1 VSSAPQ
7 RAVQARPGPAEV
19 AGRAR
24 ALFPLLREQARRAD
38 DERHLTREM
47 VDAYAG
53 AQLARVVVP
62 ERFGGYGL
70 GFSSVADVAIELG
83 RASGSMGWVGGF
95 WADHPQW
102 IGLFPDE
109 AQADV
114 WGENPDARVATSFA
128 PFGRVEVVAGGCHLS
143 GDWPWASGVGH
154 SDWVMLGALAP
165 GRDGAAANHLFLVPV
180 SEVTVVDTWYNA
192 GLRGSGS
199 DNVVADNVFVP
210 EHRRLSM
217 IDVREGTAP
226 GAEVNDSPVFR
237 APLMTHAGYGML
249 APAIGIA
256 RGVLEAWAE
265 TARSKAH
272 SYTREQLA
280 ASLPMQLRL
289 AESAALVDGAE
300 LTLRR
305 CLEAVESGEATTLEH
320 RVRHR
325 RDISFAMTLV
335 TRAVDDLMQM
345 AGAGALRDESPIQR
359 GWRDV
364 RAIACHV
371 MLNFNAAAENY
382 GRHALGIELNPRDP
396 FF

>member
-1 VSSAPQ
+1 VSGTE
-7 RAVQARPGPAEV
+7 AVE
-19 AGRAR
+19 RAR
-24 ALFPLLREQARRAD
+24 ALFPLLRAQARRAD
-38 DERHLTREM
+38 DERHLTPEM
-47 VDAYAG
+47 VDAFAG
-53 AQLARVVVP
+53 AHLARVVVP
-62 ERFGGYGL
+62 ERFGGDGL
-70 GFSSVADVAIELG
+70 GFTGVADVAIELG

-95 WADHPQW
+95 WADHAQW

-114 WGENPDARVATSFA
+114 WANGPDARVATSFA
-128 PFGRVEVVAGGCHLS
+128 PIGRVEQAGGGWRIS

-165 GRDGAAANHLFLVPV
+165 DADGAIANHLFLVPV
-180 SEVTVVDTWYNA
+180 PEVRVVDTWYNA

-199 DNVVADNVFVP
+199 DNVVAEDVFVP

-217 IDVREGTAP
+217 ADVREGTAP
-226 GAEVNDSPVFR
+226 GAGVNASPIFT

-265 TARSKAH
+265 TARGKAH

-289 AESAALVDGAE
+289 AESAALVDAAE

-305 CLEAVESGEATTLEH
+305 CLETVERGEATTLEH

-382 GRHALGIELNPRDP
+382 GRHALGVELNPRDP

>member
-1 VSSAPQ
+1 M
-7 RAVQARPGPAEV
+7 GEAEV
-19 AGRAR
+19 VERAR
-24 ALFPLLREQARRAD
+24 GLFPLLREQARRAD
-38 DERHLTREM
+38 DERHLTQEM
-47 VDAYAG
+47 VDAYAAAG
-53 AQLARVVVP
+53 LARVVVP
-62 ERFGGYGL
+62 ERFGGLGL
-70 GFSSVADVAIELG
+70 GFTSVAEIAIELG
-83 RASGSMGWVGGF
+83 RASGSMGWVGCF

-102 IGLFPDE
+102 IGLFPE
-109 AQADV
+109 QAQVDV
-114 WGENPDARVATSFA
+114 WGDDPEARVATSFA
-128 PFGRVEVVAGGCHLS
+128 PLGRVEAVDGGFRLS

-165 GRDGAAANHLFLVPV
+165 GADGAVANHLFLVPV

-199 DNVVADNVFVP
+199 DNVVAEDVFVP
-210 EHRRLSM
+210 AHRRLSM
-217 IDVREGTAP
+217 VDVREGTAP
-226 GAEVNDSPVFR
+226 GADVNASPVFH

-265 TARSKAH
+265 TARGKAH

-289 AESAALVDGAE
+289 AQSTALVDAAE

-305 CLEAVESGEATTLEH
+305 CLEAVEQGEATTLEH

-382 GRHALGIELNPRDP
+382 GRYALGVELNPRDP

>member
-1 VSSAPQ
+1 MSGAPQ
-7 RAVQARPGPAEV
+7 GAVQSRPGPAEV
-19 AGRAR
+19 VERAR
-24 ALFPLLREQARRAD
+24 SLFPLLREQARRAD
-38 DERHLTREM
+38 DERHLTQEM
-47 VDAYAG
+47 VDAYATAG
-53 AQLARVVVP
+53 LARVVVP

-70 GFSSVADVAIELG
+70 GFGSVADVAIELG
-83 RASGSMGWVGGF
+83 RASGSMGWVGSF
-95 WADHPQW
+95 WGDHPQW
-102 IGLFPDE
+102 IGLFPE
-109 AQADV
+109 QAQAEV
-114 WGENPDARVATSFA
+114 WCDGSDARVATSFA
-128 PFGRVEVVAGGCHLS
+128 PVGKVEAVDGGFRLS

-154 SDWVMLGALAP
+154 SDWVMLGALVA
-165 GRDGAAANHLFLVPV
+165 GSDGAVANHLFLVPR

-199 DNVVADNVFVP
+199 DNVVAEDVLVP
-210 EHRRLSM
+210 DHRTLSM
-217 IDVREGTAP
+217 VDVREGVAP
-226 GAEVNDSPVFR
+226 GAEVNDSPLFR
-237 APLMTHAGYGML
+237 APLMTHAGYAML

-272 SYTREQLA
+272 SYTRQQLA

-289 AESAALVDGAE
+289 AESAALVDSAE
-300 LTLRR
+300 LLLRR
-305 CLEAVESGEATTLEH
+305 CLEAAERGEATTLEH
-320 RVRHR
+320 RVHHR
-325 RDISFAMTLV
+325 RDLSFAMTLV

-382 GRHALGIELNPRDP
+382 GRHALGVELNPLDP